1 MTDDIKR
8 WLAKDGKIFLDKV
21 GIKEGDILLDFGCGE
36 GHYTIP
42 SAKLVREKGR
52 VYALDEDGEVLDEL
66 MKIAKLESLENIEPI
81 KTSGE
86 LKIPMEDESV
96 DVVLLYDVLHYM
108 DERRKII
115 DDVYRVMK
123 PGGLLSV
130 YPKHH
135 SSDSPLRGLANL
147 TLKDIIKEIE
157 EAGFGFEK
165 RYFKRLVHDNNY
177 DRGYILNFRKGR
189 HDGSF

>member
-8 WLAKDGKIFLDKV
+8 WLAKDGEIFLDEV
-21 GIKEGDILLDFGCGE
+21 GVKEGDVLLDFGCGK

-42 SAKLVREKGR
+42 SAKLVGEEGR
-52 VYALDEDGEVLDEL
+52 ICALDEDGEVLDEL
-66 MKIAKLESLENIEPI
+66 MKIAKLESLKNIDPI

-86 LKIPMEDESV
+86 LKIPLEDESV

-108 DERRKII
+108 NERRRII

-147 TLKDIIKEIE
+147 TLKDIIKEIK
-157 EAGFGFEK
+157 EAGFSFEK
-165 RYFKRLVHDNNY
+165 KYFKRLVHDDNY
-177 DRGYILNFRKGR
+177 DRGYILNFRKGS